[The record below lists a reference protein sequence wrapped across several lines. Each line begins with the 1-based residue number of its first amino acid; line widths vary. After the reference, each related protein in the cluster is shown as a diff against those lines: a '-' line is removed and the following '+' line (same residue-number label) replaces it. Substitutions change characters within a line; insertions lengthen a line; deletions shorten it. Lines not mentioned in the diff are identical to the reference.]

1 MLRHRMT
8 TPAASP
14 PQKTVLVIDDEPM
27 TLDVVCYILE
37 AHGFKVVRAD
47 DGWMGLEA
55 ARAEHPDLV
64 LCDVVMPRLDGYA
77 VLHTLRAEPETAAI
91 PFILLTGEAGPAQ
104 RRRGMEAG
112 ADDYLAKPVAPQEL
126 LNAVRARLAKAEA
139 FERRLDGELA
149 QLRDSITRFFPHE
162 LLSPLT
168 TILGFS
174 GLLSHQGDLLDRGEV
189 KEAGDRIHAAALRLR
204 RMAGNILMMAELDLM
219 DTAGGARTPARSEGE
234 KVIGDA
240 ARTAAE
246 RWGRDEDLLLEIG
259 PVCLPWSEAHL
270 SKAVEELVDNACK
283 FSPARS
289 RIHILLQEAAGGGVD
304 LVVADKGRGM
314 TPEQIRG
321 VGPYLQF
328 DRREIEQQGSGL
340 GLALVKRL
348 TERAGGTLE
357 IEPNT
362 GGGTRVRLAL
372 PAAAPAPE
380 TPAA

>member
-1 MLRHRMT
+1 MSS
-8 TPAASP
+8 PAAASPP

-37 AHGFKVVRAD
+37 THGFRVVRAD
-47 DGWMGLEA
+47 DGWMGLEL

-77 VLHTLRAEPETAAI
+77 VLHTLRAEPETSAI

-126 LNAVRARLAKAEA
+126 LNAVKARLAKSEA
-139 FERRLDGELA
+139 FEKRLGAELS

-204 RMAGNILMMAELDLM
+204 RMAGNILMMAELDLQE
-219 DTAGGARTPARSEGE
+219 TAGGDRPRVSTEGE

-246 RWGRDEDLLLEIG
+246 RWGREEDLLLEIEHLR
-259 PVCLPWSEAHL
+259 LPWTEAHL

-283 FSPARS
+283 FSPART
-289 RIHILLQEAAGGGVD
+289 RIHIGLRPHAEGLE
-304 LVVADKGRGM
+304 LFVADKGRGM
-314 TPEQIRG
+314 TPEQIRA

-328 DRREIEQQGSGL
+328 DRRDIEQQGSGL

-357 IEPNT
+357 IEPND
-362 GGGTRVRLAL
+362 GGGTRVRVLL
-372 PAAAPAPE
+372 PAPAS
-380 TPAA
+380 A

>member
-1 MLRHRMT
+1 MT
-8 TPAASP
+8 SAASSP
-14 PQKTVLVIDDEPM
+14 SPKTVLVIDDEPM

-37 AHGFKVVRAD
+37 THGFRVVRAD
-47 DGWMGLEA
+47 DGWMGLEL

-77 VLHTLRAEPETAAI
+77 VLHTLRAEPETSAI

-112 ADDYLAKPVAPQEL
+112 ADDYLSKPVAPQEL

-139 FERRLDGELA
+139 FERRLDGELS

-174 GLLSHQGDLLDRGEV
+174 GLLSHQGELLDRSEV

-204 RMAGNILMMAELDLM
+204 RMAGNILMMAELDLQ
-219 DTAGGARTPARSEGE
+219 DTAGTPRPPVRTEGE

-246 RWGRDEDLLLEIG
+246 RWGREEDLLLEIG
-259 PVCLPWSEAHL
+259 ELCLPWTEAHL

-283 FSPARS
+283 FSPART
-289 RIHILLQEAAGGGVD
+289 RVHVMLQPADAGIE
-304 LVVADKGRGM
+304 LVVADQGRGM
-314 TPEQIRG
+314 TPEQVRG
-321 VGPYLQF
+321 VGAYLQF

-348 TERAGGTLE
+348 TERAGGTLD
-357 IEPNT
+357 IAPND
-362 GGGTRVRLAL
+362 GGGTRVRVGLPLA
-372 PAAAPAPE
+372 A
-380 TPAA
+380 